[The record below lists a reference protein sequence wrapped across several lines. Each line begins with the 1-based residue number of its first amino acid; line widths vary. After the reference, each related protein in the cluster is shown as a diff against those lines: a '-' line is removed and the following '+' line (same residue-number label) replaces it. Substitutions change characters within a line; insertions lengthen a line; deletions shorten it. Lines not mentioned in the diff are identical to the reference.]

1 MRRTVLTLSLIMLV
15 FTACRRETVYKE
27 VQSDKRLFTILL
39 PQYMSS
45 TNTMFPG
52 ISILQYANDSVP
64 LYALAFDTTRN
75 GLNETSLEAFYDS
88 TVSQPNM
95 ADAKIDKPHFLKI
108 DGDSALMTKLSG
120 TIAGEK
126 LVYKI
131 VTIATQTHFFYI
143 QVWTRA
149 DKAKD
154 MEPIMD
160 KILMSFHD
168 EDHKK
173 V

>member
-1 MRRTVLTLSLIMLV
+1 MRRIIIVVSLITLV
-15 FTACRRETVYKE
+15 FTSCKRETIYKE
-27 VQSDKRLFTILL
+27 VQSDKRLFTIML

-52 ISILQYANDSVP
+52 IAILQYANDSVP
-64 LYALAFDTTRN
+64 LYTLAFDTSRA

-120 TIAGEK
+120 TINGEK

-131 VTIATQTHFFYI
+131 VTIATETHFFYI

-149 DKAKD
+149 DKLKD

-168 EDHKK
+168 ENHKK